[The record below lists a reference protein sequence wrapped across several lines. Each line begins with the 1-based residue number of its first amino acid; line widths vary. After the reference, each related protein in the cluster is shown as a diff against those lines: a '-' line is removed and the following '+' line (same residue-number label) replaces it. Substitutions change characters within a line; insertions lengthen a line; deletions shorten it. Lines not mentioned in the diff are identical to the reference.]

1 MKKLLLGSACLA
13 FALASPALAA
23 DMEVAPAYK
32 ASPLI
37 IPTYDWTGFYIGVNA
52 GYSWGKS
59 ANTYTITG
67 LAPFTSATRLGG
79 DVIGGQAGYN
89 WEVNRGWVIGFEADF
104 QGTGQKGTDTPLP
117 IVNTSCVTGIP
128 LCTTTSHGVSMDQT
142 LDWFGTARAR
152 VGFVPWDHLMLFLTG
167 GAAFGEI
174 AATATANTTTTLTLN
189 GTQLA
194 APTSTN
200 SSANFANWR
209 GGWTV
214 GGGAEWVL
222 SGPWTAKLEYLFVD
236 LGSYSNTVP
245 ANPTVP
251 STLINSHVTDNIVR
265 VGINYRFGG
274 PVVARY

>member
-23 DMEVAPAYK
+23 DLEVEPAYK

-67 LAPFTSATRLGG
+67 FPPFTSSNHLGG
-79 DVIGGQAGYN
+79 DVIGVQAGYN
-89 WEVNRGWVIGFEADF
+89 WEVAHSWVIGFEADF
-104 QGTGQKGTDTPLP
+104 QGTGQKGTNTPPP
-117 IVNTSCVTGIP
+117 IVNTTSTAGI
-128 LCTTTSHGVSMDQT
+128 LSTTTQNGVSMDQM
-142 LDWFGTARAR
+142 LDGFGTARAR
-152 VGFVPWDHLMLFLTG
+152 FGFVPWDHLMLYVTG
-167 GAAFGEI
+167 GAAFGEVV
-174 AATATANTTTTLTLN
+174 ATATSNVTTSSTLFGTPLGTTTTL
-189 GTQLA
+189 
-194 APTSTN
+194 

-209 GGWTV
+209 LGWTV

-251 STLINSHVTDNIVR
+251 STLINSHMTDNIVR